1 MDIHRCRFVPYPASA
16 INAVAFSHS
25 SLPTTL
31 ASRPQLLKHVQVRL
45 AIGRANGD
53 IEIWNPLNGLWHQEL
68 IIPGGKS
75 RSVDG
80 LVWITDAD
88 EETSNGKTI
97 LGKSRLFSIGY
108 TSAVTEW
115 DLEKAKPKTYA
126 SGQHGEIWCL
136 GAQPPVLGKNGVVLP
151 SARKLVAGTVDGN
164 LVLYST
170 EDDDLKFVKSLIRTP
185 SKNTKMICIA
195 FQTRNVVVVGC
206 SNSNI
211 GVYDIRNGTLLRQ
224 MSLGAGVPGAPK
236 SIIAW
241 SVKCLPRGDIVSGDS
256 TGHVCIWDGK
266 TYTQAQRI
274 QSHTQDV
281 LCLAVNADGTQIVS
295 GGMDRRTV
303 LYEPRAGHAGRWSKV
318 FHRRYHAHDVKAMA
332 SFEGKG
338 MSVVVSG
345 GPDTS
350 PVVYPFRTA
359 GKENHRVLSHLP
371 QQTNLQSAPKARLV
385 ISWWGNEIRIWHLLH
400 PARRLLDGDT
410 TGTDIR
416 KNRKLIAQIQVQGE
430 SNITSAAISAD
441 GTLLLAST
449 ATEVKAFQLHYD
461 GTSQIHIRKVEVTG
475 ASHGATKVEISP
487 DSHWA
492 FWVEEGVKIMIARVI
507 TTESETGL
515 VHTIS
520 APRKLPRIRRVVP
533 KHLALGGLGSYDRK
547 VSQVAFSPDS
557 KMLSVADLA
566 GYIDS
571 WVLRAPGELQ
581 NGTEDKSDTSSSDS
595 SENSLD
601 ESEEEAAERWYPNP
615 KGKLLPKLDTAPVV
629 LTFSPGH
636 NEEDGDYTLIAITA
650 SKDLF
655 VFNPL
660 RGALS
665 DWSRRNPSSKL
676 PEQFRL
682 SRDPIKGVV
691 WQGPRAWVYG
701 HSFLTMLDLS
711 QDLPEP
717 SDTGRDGA
725 KKGTKRKRHDHNA
738 GAGGKINKEH
748 SLVPQQIKAATA
760 PDSNEYMDV
769 DMDDQKSVGAS
780 SAYEDD
786 DDDTDGGELQRL
798 RDDATTNG
806 EDARKE
812 ASKPKTWNT
821 YQYRPILGIVPL
833 ASKPPKEK
841 KKKNGEAKQ
850 ETVDTLP
857 PLEVALVERPTWDL
871 DLPARYLADGEW
883 ER

>member
-31 ASRPQLLKHVQVRL
+31 ASKPQLLKHVQVRL

-53 IEIWNPLNGLWHQEL
+53 IEIWNPLNGIWHQEL
-68 IIPGGKS
+68 IIPGGNN

-115 DLEKAKPKTYA
+115 DLEKAKPKKHA

-136 GAQPPVLGKNGVVLP
+136 AAQPPVLGKNGVVLP
-151 SARKLVAGTVDGN
+151 SPRKLVAGTVDGN

-185 SKNTKMICIA
+185 SKSTKMVSIA

-206 SNSNI
+206 SNSTI

-224 MSLGAGVPGAPK
+224 MSLGSGVSGPK
-236 SIIAW
+236 SIIVW

-281 LCLAVNADGTQIVS
+281 LCLTVNADGSQIVS

-359 GKENHRVLSHLP
+359 GKEYHRVLSHLP
-371 QQTNLQSAPKARLV
+371 QQTSVQSAPKARLLL
-385 ISWWGNEIRIWHLLH
+385 SWWGNEIRIWHLLH
-400 PARRLLDGDT
+400 PARKLLDGET
-410 TGTDIR
+410 NGTDIR

-430 SNITSAAISAD
+430 SNITSAAVSAD
-441 GTLLLAST
+441 GTLILAST
-449 ATEVKAFQLHYD
+449 ATEVKAFQLHHN
-461 GTSQIHIRKVEVTG
+461 GKGAVHIKKVDIG
-475 ASHGATKVEISP
+475 ASHGATKVELSP
-487 DSHWA
+487 DNRWA
-492 FWVEEGVKIMIARVI
+492 FWVEEGTKVMVARI
-507 TTESETGL
+507 TSTESETGP
-515 VHTIS
+515 VYTIS
-520 APRKLPRIRRVVP
+520 RPRKLRRIRRDVP
-533 KHLALGGLGSYDRK
+533 KHLLLGGLGSYDRK

-557 KMLSVADLA
+557 RMLSVADLA
-566 GYIDS
+566 GYIDT
-571 WVLRAPGELQ
+571 WVLRAPGEQQ
-581 NGTEDKSDTSSSDS
+581 NGTSNAASDDSSDASSSDS
-595 SENSLD
+595 SDDSSD
-601 ESEEEAAERWYPNP
+601 DSSEEASERWYPNP
-615 KGKLLPKLDTAPVV
+615 KGKLLPKLDAAPVV

-636 NEEDGDYTLIAITA
+636 HQDDGDYTLVVITA
-650 SKDLF
+650 TKDLL
-655 VFNPL
+655 VFNPI

-676 PEQFRL
+676 PEQLRIT
-682 SRDPIKGVV
+682 RDLIKGVV

-701 HSFLTMLDLS
+701 PSFITMLDLS

-717 SDTGRDGA
+717 SDTGKDGP
-725 KKGTKRKRHDHNA
+725 KKGTKRKRNGNDA

-748 SLVPQQIKAATA
+748 SFVPQQIKVAAG
-760 PDSNEYMDV
+760 PEGGEYMDV

-798 RDDATTNG
+798 RDDQATNG
-806 EDARKE
+806 EVSAKDSA
-812 ASKPKTWNT
+812 KPKTWNT
-821 YQYRPILGIVPL
+821 YQFRPILGIVPL
-833 ASKPPKEK
+833 SSKPPKEK
-841 KKKNGEAKQ
+841 KKSGDAKKEAA
-850 ETVDTLP
+850 EDVLP
-857 PLEVALVERPTWDL
+857 LLEVALVERPTWDL
-871 DLPARYLADGEW
+871 ELPDRYLADGE
-883 ER
+883 